1 MTFGFVSVISC
12 LFAGWMWRVTSL
24 TSGEGLRQNLR
35 GEGGLGA
42 GARGR
47 TLLVLQLMLLLL
59 AVVLLLMLMLFT
71 QDVSPAA
78 VQEAVQDV
86 RGDHVRQRPAR
97 TLKSRLEGQGVCG
110 QHGAH
115 GAGSEEKIWNFV
127 WKKNRSSRERESNY
141 DCGAKE
147 EKKEDGRNQGKSRG
161 ADLRSVLQLVRLC
174 ATVESAAVRGRLYR
188 WLSDPLSNYLL
199 MTHPSRCV

>member
-1 MTFGFVSVISC
+1 M
-12 LFAGWMWRVTSL
+12 TSL
-24 TSGEGLRQNLR
+24 TSGEGLRQNLC

-86 RGDHVRQRPAR
+86 RGDDVRQGER
-97 TLKSRLEGQGVCG
+97 LLLLEGRLEGQRGAG

-115 GAGSEEKIWNFV
+115 GRAEGTAAGGPVSQDW
-127 WKKNRSSRERESNY
+127 RSRI
-141 DCGAKE
+141 
-147 EKKEDGRNQGKSRG
+147 
-161 ADLRSVLQLVRLC
+161 
-174 ATVESAAVRGRLYR
+174 
-188 WLSDPLSNYLL
+188 P
-199 MTHPSRCV
+199 